1 MAEMDK
7 LSFKEQCN
15 YCSKKVSKKSVKC
28 TKCDKVYHN
37 SCAARVLCC
46 GSKLNNSK
54 PVNSENEVLVSDSD
68 EDDLATKTQDLENE
82 IKQLKKLNKDLINE
96 NNELKSKNKNLHDE
110 ISQYQSQSNQ
120 CLSLAD
126 SEKRIS
132 ETLKLNIGLEMKKIT
147 ALLQEELDSVK
158 SKINKLE
165 KLNTQAAYPDTKSKS
180 DKQPTTKKANIQ
192 TPTKTVSNKI
202 KPETP
207 KQREFIKLLNEQKK
221 IMNDVINLGAS
232 TSSCDQTNNHTDV
245 QDENNFTQVKTR
257 RQRAAMNKENSFKN
271 NQKKQVIVGNAEPD
285 EEKFS
290 AVQVNK
296 RTWIHVA
303 NFNRDITAEDL
314 ANYLNKKFQRNDFLC
329 FKIKPKHKWPKF
341 SSFKIGA
348 DISLEDVLLNP
359 KSWAAGISVS
369 KFDFFR
375 AARNRILFE
384 KRSETSG

>member
-1 MAEMDK
+1 MAENDK

-28 TKCDKVYHN
+28 TKCDKAYHN
-37 SCAARVLCC
+37 SCAARVSCC
-46 GSKLNNSK
+46 ESKLDGNK
-54 PVNSENEVLVSDSD
+54 PMNSENEVFVSDSD

-96 NNELKSKNKNLHDE
+96 NNELKSINKNLQDE
-110 ISQYQSQSNQ
+110 ISQYQNQSNQ
-120 CLSLAD
+120 CLSLVD

-132 ETLKLNIGLEMKKIT
+132 ETLKLYIGLEMNKIT
-147 ALLQEELDSVK
+147 ALFQEELDSVK
-158 SKINKLE
+158 IKINKLD
-165 KLNTQAAYPDTKSKS
+165 KFNTQAAHPDAKSKS

-192 TPTKTVSNKI
+192 TPTKTASNKI

-207 KQREFIKLLNEQKK
+207 KQREFIKLMDKQKT
-221 IMNDVINLGAS
+221 IMNDIINLGAGI
-232 TSSCDQTNNHTDV
+232 SSCDHINNQTDV
-245 QDENNFTQVKTR
+245 HDENDFTQVKSR
-257 RQRAAMNKENSFKN
+257 RQRAAANNENSLKN

-290 AVQVNK
+290 AVQVIK

-303 NFNRDITAEDL
+303 NFNREVTAEDL
-314 ANYLNKKFQRNDFLC
+314 TNYLNKKFQRNDFLC

-359 KSWAAGISVS
+359 KSWASGISVC